1 MAFPYLIPLLIV
13 ALLLLFNI
21 LPLLGLTLHLPW
33 IMFVN
38 SCTPQLIFIW
48 LLLNTSS
55 DFSESPLTMV
65 FYFNLVLLSLFA
77 YTDADPA
84 GDTSDRRSISGFIVF
99 LAHNCITWSAK
110 MRTTMSRSSTEAE
123 YHSLASTVVALCWLR
138 MDTWVYSFHKE
149 FAFGVI
155 MSLLLPSHPTLSSM
169 PEQKHIEANFRFMCC
184 SKRLGGQICF

>member
-1 MAFPYLIPLLIV
+1 
-13 ALLLLFNI
+13 
-21 LPLLGLTLHLPW
+21 
-33 IMFVN
+33 MFVN

-55 DFSESPLTMV
+55 DISESPLTMV

-169 PEQKHIEANFRFMCC
+169 PKQKHIEANFRFMCC
-184 SKRLGGQICF
+184 TKRLGGQICF

>member
-1 MAFPYLIPLLIV
+1 MLNCKLCKTPCLPSSRLSCIDGLPLPDPSPYRSLVV
-13 ALLLLFNI
+13 AFNI
-21 LPLLGLTLHLPW
+21 LPFLGLTLHLPW

-123 YHSLASTVVALCWLR
+123 YHSLASTVVALCWLEWILECIPFTR
-138 MDTWVYSFHKE
+138 NLHLVW
-149 FAFGVI
+149 
-155 MSLLLPSHPTLSSM
+155 
-169 PEQKHIEANFRFMCC
+169 
-184 SKRLGGQICF
+184 